1 MAKCTYSADG
11 NTIDLV
17 TDDMANE
24 DLSGMV
30 KTEAE
35 GMTPTAGISGTNA
48 HAEFELHVFQ
58 LGRGESGT
66 FSCDMKLV
74 SVWRSKNDF
83 NDLLLV
89 STFLFTLNDPW

>member
-1 MAKCTYSADG
+1 MSPHKNSNLTQLQMAKCTYSADG

-17 TDDMANE
+17 TDDKANE

-58 LGRGESGT
+58 LGRGDSGT
-66 FSCDMKLV
+66 FSCDMKIV
-74 SVWRSKNDF
+74 F
-83 NDLLLV
+83 A
-89 STFLFTLNDPW
+89 